1 MNRLLW
7 LMNKIVLLMLRA
19 AIHVSLEL
27 LGCAVRLF
35 YWSVR
40 TYGWGKV
47 TSFLIALA
55 GSIWLHAQFGRL
67 HLSSTS
73 LATVAVGTA
82 ALWGVLLGGA
92 FWLSRR
98 WQERS
103 NARQH
108 SPNPAYFPDPP
119 ISIINT
125 ERSEGTPYVA
135 EATELWERLVDR
147 ATLHQ
152 AWQRVLLRGGG
163 PGPDGVTVEAFALD
177 VERNLQRLEAQ
188 LRSGL
193 YRPHPP
199 RWVEI
204 PKPSGGIRRLGV
216 LCVQDRVVQQAAL
229 SVLMPQWDG
238 RFAPCSY
245 AYRPGRSAQQAV
257 EAVERALAAGRV
269 WVVDADIGSF
279 FDSVPHA
286 PLFALMEE
294 WLPDVHVRQLVQ
306 LCISTV
312 APTSGRG
319 LAQGAPL
326 SPLLANLY
334 LHRFDCTLSQMG
346 HQLIR
351 YADDFVILC
360 ATRVQAE
367 QALQAAQRLLEGL
380 GLRLNG
386 EKTHVVHRDEGFT
399 FLGWTFNRKGKRPS
413 EQAVESLQARLAA
426 ADETTRR
433 QILTGWQGY
442 FGGEA
447 ARQILATLDVGAP
460 VAFDTLA
467 KVQDEMPWWADM
479 GDEDSASLNGGAPT
493 SAVVLY
499 RQRFMGRPDVFARFW
514 QKDGRSGYLPVR
526 RRPTDQELREH
537 LAGQAIL
544 GTYLLLPDGHIRAL
558 VLDIDGPDCTRE
570 GQKAAFQ
577 VARRLVEALHHQGI
591 EPVWVDSGGK
601 GFHLWLCFSQPASA
615 QEVRQ
620 WANRWLDRFRPL
632 PEGVL
637 VEIFP
642 KQDRLTVSTL
652 GALIR
657 LPFGRHPQT
666 GRWSML
672 LSTEGEAVQDLWAT
686 LAAAPLVHPQM
697 LLEIDPT
704 IRSDAV
710 PEPPEVI
717 APVVQGCVLLATL
730 IKEAAQTRHLRHT
743 ERLALLYT
751 LGHLGEEGRNYLH
764 QVMALC
770 SNYDPRITER
780 WLRRLEEG
788 HRSIRCRTLQEWLK
802 DHLPGVSCSCLPK
815 RVNPSPLDLLRQAHK
830 SQPEPPATPSDDVA
844 GRWDDVAEEM
854 FGEALADGPASGTE
868 QDDQRG

>member
-1 MNRLLW
+1 MNQLLW
-7 LMNKIVLLMLRA
+7 LMSKILLLMLRA
-19 AIHVSLEL
+19 AIHVGLEL

-47 TSFLIALA
+47 TSFLMALA

-67 HLSSTS
+67 SSSSAS
-73 LATVAVGTA
+73 LVTVSIGTA
-82 ALWGVLLGGA
+82 ALWGALLGGA
-92 FWLSRR
+92 LWVTHQ
-98 WQERS
+98 WQGWS
-103 NARQH
+103 TTRQH

-119 ISIINT
+119 IGIINA
-125 ERSEGTPYVA
+125 ERFEGTSYVA
-135 EATELWERLVDR
+135 EGSELWERLVDR
-147 ATLHQ
+147 ATLQQ

-177 VERNLQRLEAQ
+177 VERNLRRLEAQ

-193 YRPHPP
+193 YRPRPP

-204 PKPSGGIRRLGV
+204 PKPGGGTRRLGV
-216 LCVQDRVVQQAAL
+216 LCVQDRVAQQAAL
-229 SVLMPQWDG
+229 SVLMAQWDG

-257 EAVERALAAGRV
+257 AAVERALAAGRV

-286 PLFALMEE
+286 PLFALIEE
-294 WLPDVHVRQLVQ
+294 WLPDVRVRRLVQ
-306 LCISTV
+306 LCISTA
-312 APTSGRG
+312 APTPGQG
-319 LAQGAPL
+319 LTQGAPL

-360 ATRVQAE
+360 ATRPQAE
-367 QALQAAQRLLEGL
+367 QALQTAQRLLEGL
-380 GLRLNG
+380 GLRLNE
-386 EKTHVVHRDEGFT
+386 EKTRIVHRDEGFT
-399 FLGWTFNRKGKRPS
+399 FLGWTFNSEGKRPS
-413 EQAVESLQARLAA
+413 EQAVESLQGRLASA
-426 ADETTRR
+426 SDEPTRR
-433 QILTGWQGY
+433 QILAGWQGY
-442 FGGEA
+442 FGEEA
-447 ARQILATLDVGAP
+447 ATQILARLDVGAP
-460 VAFDTLA
+460 VAFDTPA
-467 KVQDEMPWWADM
+467 EAQDEMPWWADM
-479 GDEDSASLNGGAPT
+479 EDEDSVPLHGGVPASALG
-493 SAVVLY
+493 LY
-499 RQRFMGRPDVFARFW
+499 RRHFMGRPDVFARFW

-526 RRPTDQELREH
+526 RLPTDQELQEH
-537 LAGQAIL
+537 LAGQTIL
-544 GTYLLLPDGHIRAL
+544 GTYLLLPDNNTRAL
-558 VLDIDGPDCTRE
+558 VLDIDGPDCSEAGRT
-570 GQKAAFQ
+570 AAFT
-577 VARRLVEALHHQGI
+577 VAQRLVEALHHQGI
-591 EPVWVDSGGK
+591 EPLWVDSGGK
-601 GFHLWLCFSQPASA
+601 GFHLWLCLSQPASA

-666 GRWSML
+666 GRWSRL
-672 LSTEGEAVQDLWAT
+672 LSTEGEAAQDLWAT
-686 LAAAPLVHPQM
+686 LAAAPLVDPQM
-697 LLEIDPT
+697 LLEINPT

-710 PEPPEVI
+710 PEPPEAI
-717 APVVQGCVLLATL
+717 APVVQGCALLAAL
-730 IKEAAQTRHLRHT
+730 VKKAAQTRHLRHT

-802 DHLPGVSCSCLPK
+802 DHLPGMSCSCPPK
-815 RVNPSPLDLLRQAHK
+815 RANPSPLDLLRQAHK
-830 SQPEPPATPSDDVA
+830 PQPEPPATPSDDVA
-844 GRWDDVAEEM
+844 GAWDDVAEEM
-854 FGEALADGPASGTE
+854 FGEVLAE